1 MSARFYIG
9 YVAVVLCLIWGVEL
23 VLGSLYARY
32 IIMYTGGVFLAGL
45 IMGQRYE
52 QAWLNRHRAPHD
64 AARNPGRQ
72 AQHSMPPVVVN
83 PGEEEVA
90 S

>member
-9 YVAVVLCLIWGVEL
+9 YIAVVLCLIWGVEL

-45 IMGQRYE
+45 IIGQRYE
-52 QAWLNRHRAPHD
+52 RAWLGRHRGPRRLGTKEGQYDRSSAQPVAVD
-64 AARNPGRQ
+64 SGGEGAA
-72 AQHSMPPVVVN
+72 S
-83 PGEEEVA
+83 
-90 S
+90 

>member
-52 QAWLNRHRAPHD
+52 QAWLNRNRAPYD
-64 AARNPGRQ
+64 VEKKQGRP

-83 PGEEEVA
+83 AGKGEVA

>member
-45 IMGQRYE
+45 VMGQRYE
-52 QAWLNRHRAPHD
+52 QAWLNRNQVPRD
-64 AARNPGRQ
+64 LEKRQGRP
-72 AQHSMPPVVVN
+72 AQQSMPPVVVN
-83 PGEEEVA
+83 AGKEEVA